1 MTYKKLVRD
10 NIPAIMKS
18 KGQEPIFH
26 VLDDESYR
34 VALLKKL
41 VEEAQELLESPGD
54 IGERADVAEVLLA
67 IDKAFNLEPKAIE
80 KARHAKAEER
90 GAFADKL
97 FLEGVL

>member
-10 NIPAIMKS
+10 NIPTIMKS

-26 VLDDESYR
+26 VLDDEAYK
-34 VALLKKL
+34 VALLEKL
-41 VEEAQELLESPGD
+41 VEEAQELLESPGN

-67 IDKAFNLEPKAIE
+67 IDKAFHLESEAIE
-80 KARHAKAEER
+80 ETRRAKAEER